1 MTDQNR
7 TFDVKR
13 NKISTKNFI
22 PFPQALIVE
31 EPSSEP
37 KEHNPAN
44 LVSLKTQTSAL
55 RDQIQRIEK
64 EEEWKGS
71 GGSSNARR
79 SSVNS
84 GGSNGSGNAA
94 AASSGQA
101 GGAGGSRST
110 EKHRKRL
117 AELEAQLVLASPSL
131 LFQVEIDYSRESSAI
146 YFRE

>member
-1 MTDQNR
+1 M
-7 TFDVKR
+7 
-13 NKISTKNFI
+13 
-22 PFPQALIVE
+22 QALIVE

-37 KEHNPAN
+37 KEHSPAN

-71 GGSSNARR
+71 SSGGRR

-84 GGSNGSGNAA
+84 GGSGGSG
-94 AASSGQA
+94 GQQPNP
-101 GGAGGSRST
+101 SRST

-117 AELEAQLVLASPSL
+117 AELHAQLVLASPSL
-131 LFQVEIDYSRESSAI
+131 LFQLGKEFALILFWR
-146 YFRE
+146 